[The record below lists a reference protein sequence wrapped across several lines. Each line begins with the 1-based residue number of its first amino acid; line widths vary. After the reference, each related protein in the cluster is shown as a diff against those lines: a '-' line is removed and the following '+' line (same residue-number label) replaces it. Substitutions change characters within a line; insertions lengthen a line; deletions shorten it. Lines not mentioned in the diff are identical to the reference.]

1 MIKLFP
7 KVQSLYLDW
16 DLELA
21 ETPARLLPQVTVS
34 KASVPSPITMLPNLT
49 ELALNFSDMEWAAG
63 FGGAEMTMLLRHLRL
78 FNVDTLRLNMR
89 VSDLDAL
96 ESDYEWEKLENAL
109 KGIRLSGLRNVAIR
123 ILIPAYDL
131 AEFQASVSTVISALG
146 CH

>member
-1 MIKLFP
+1 
-7 KVQSLYLDW
+7 
-16 DLELA
+16 
-21 ETPARLLPQVTVS
+21 
-34 KASVPSPITMLPNLT
+34 MLPNLT